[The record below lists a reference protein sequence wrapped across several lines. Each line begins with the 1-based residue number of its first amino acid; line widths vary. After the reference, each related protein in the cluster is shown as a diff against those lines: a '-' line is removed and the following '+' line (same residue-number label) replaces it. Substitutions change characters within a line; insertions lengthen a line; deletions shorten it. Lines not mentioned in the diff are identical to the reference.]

1 MFQLLLLIM
10 VTVPASSLVQ
20 SDVADMTCGVIRE
33 TGHSEE
39 FMWDLPQLHND
50 PVVVEFSV
58 YAKSEVYLALTDEP
72 GPNLPAK
79 ATVYYIVI
87 GGDGNT
93 ASYISRCRGCQPL
106 TPASTEVLQ
115 CDRLNNYWLHFEDG
129 FIKLGL
135 RGKLEPITTYEVP
148 EKDFQPRYLG
158 YSSNMLSQGMFT
170 FSFDKFGYHTYS
182 EHVYYTGEAFCLDWF
197 LKEIP
202 VGVKQFCFQAQ
213 VEQGPIY
220 VVLSPQRFRNP
231 GEIAYE
237 IVIGEEENSKTF
249 VFDKVRS
256 GEQAIK
262 EVFTPSV
269 LNPNSFVE
277 YCFTFNEKVI
287 TFGPAS
293 RRDLVV
299 WVRDESIQIKHVGFA
314 GSKKPAQFLFPVD
327 FIPSYYQGVIDL
339 PPESPAGSDK
349 CLEKPCAENGK
360 CYVDHSFSHGYR
372 CECSNGYTGKNCDIL
387 PPETV
392 PAVEE
397 SAVKSTKAPEKR
409 PTPKPDTTPPTI
421 DCNVELGD
429 NYVTSADS
437 KTMQVPFS
445 FPRAE
450 DNADKNPYVVCVPSS
465 NSEFPLGT
473 STVKCTATDKS
484 GNEATCDFEVEVRN
498 SCANNPCGLHGTCVV
513 EVFEPSQFNCVC
525 TDDYEGKLC
534 QEAPQVDE
542 EEEFTEEEFGEE
554 DTTPPTIDCNV
565 ELDDNY
571 VVSAD
576 SQMMQVP
583 FSYPEATDNS
593 GVNPSVVCVPT
604 YNSEFAVGSSTVKCT
619 ATDESGNGATC
630 DLIVVVK
637 NSCENN
643 PCGLHGTCVVDVI
656 EPSEFN
662 CVCTDDYEGD
672 LCTTAPEVD
681 DELEIE
687 LSDYKTTKAP
697 KRRTTT
703 PLPDTV
709 APKVTCPVDM
719 SEQIDDGNS
728 RKRLTWDVS
737 AIDDVDGDVDV
748 KCNPRSGSRFK
759 IGTKEVQCYAV
770 DGAGNRGE
778 CTFEVK
784 VEDTTPPTIDC
795 NVELEDNYV
804 VSADS
809 QTMQVPFTLPEAKD
823 NSRGK
828 PNVVCFPSSNSEF
841 SVGTSTV
848 KCTATDKSGNE
859 ATCDLI
865 VEVKNSCENN
875 PCGLHGT
882 CVVDVLEPSEF
893 NCVCIDDYEG
903 ELCTK
908 APVVEEP
915 VVEESD
921 VKSSTKA
928 PGRSSTTPKPP
939 KPDTVAP
946 KVTCPVD
953 MSEQIDDGSSRKR
966 LAWDVSAIDDVDG
979 DVDVKCN
986 PRSGSRFRIGTKEV
1000 QCYAVDGAGNRG
1012 ECTFEVKVEDT
1023 TPPTIDCSVDM
1034 EDNYVTSVDS
1044 QTMQVPFSFP
1054 RAKDNSRGK
1063 PNVVCVPSSNSEF
1076 PLGTSTVKCTATDE
1090 SGNEATC
1097 DLVVEVKNSCE
1108 NNPCG
1113 LHGTCV
1119 VDVFQPSEFN
1129 CVCIDDYEGE
1139 LCTKAPKVDEEE
1151 YFFEEEPLVEE
1162 SDVKSSTKAPGRS
1175 STTPKP
1181 PKPDVD
1187 EGETFTTS
1195 GDSSQEIKRTLDTK
1209 VISAFEISPFDDK
1222 VSKEFQIG
1230 CEIGEFKLDVNSET
1244 FSLKNGKG
1252 EVVDSETTPET
1263 SGSLK
1268 FSIEI
1273 TESAFIISYILDQDF
1288 TTLIEYSPP
1297 GREDGMELNCKAFT
1311 VKNVDKRRQR
1321 GCQIKYTKITQ
1332 HKWRSYHRKPR
1343 RTRTRNIE
1351 KGETYVRK
1359 TSDEKTRQRR
1369 PRTDRTKTRTIEKGV
1384 SERKKSSSGSNSGSS
1399 SEENKAI
1406 SVGDTQVLPTNGQT
1420 SGQRR
1425 RPRTDRSKTRTIEK
1439 GVSERKK
1446 SSSGSNSGSSS
1457 EENKAISVG
1466 DTQVLPTNGQTSGQR
1481 RRPRTD
1487 RSKTRTIEKGV
1498 SERKKSSSGSNSG
1511 SSSEENK
1518 AISVGDTQVL
1528 PTNGQTSG
1536 QRRRPRTD
1544 RSKTRT
1550 IEKGVSERKKSS
1562 SGSNSGSS
1570 SEENKAISVGD
1581 TQVLPTNGQTSG
1593 QRRRPR
1599 TDRSKTRTIEK
1610 GVSEHKKSS
1619 SGSNSGSSSEE
1630 NKAISVG
1637 DTQVL
1642 PTNGQTSG
1650 KRRRPRTDRTK
1661 TRTIEKGVSGR
1672 QKSGSRSSSGSSSEE
1687 KNAIS
1692 VGATVNKNTDVTTR
1706 RRTPAA
1712 KVKSSS
1718 ATLVSGD
1725 TEQVDWTQKKFE
1737 VNFEDRVEDFL
1748 DLTFQD
1754 GKVLRIDVIRTKMSI
1769 KDESG
1774 KELNSESLQG
1784 KVRDNRL
1791 VFTIFLITGGV
1802 EIKLEGEQRVFLEY
1816 VTQGRKSKC
1825 TRVRETYTRTKST
1838 GQSSDRR
1845 TRSDTYVKT
1854 SSQRLRQRRRGE
1866 GSSGRSSGSTSGSSS
1881 EEKKAISVG
1890 ATVNKNTGV
1899 TTRRRAPAASSSATL
1914 VSGDTEQVDWTLKKF
1929 EVNFEDRVEDFLD
1942 LTFQDGKV
1950 LRIDV
1955 IRTKMS
1961 IKDESGK
1968 ELNSESLQ
1976 GKVRDNRLVFTIF
1989 LITGGVQI
1997 KLEGEQRVFLE
2008 YVTQGRKSKCTRVR
2022 ETYTR
2027 TKSTVQQGSRRRVYS
2042 RQRGSS
2048 SEENKAISVG
2058 ATVNKN
2064 TDVSTRR
2071 RTPAATVQSSSA
2083 TLVPGEMQQVDWT
2096 QKKYEVN
2103 FVDKIED
2110 ILDLTFQ
2117 DGSVLTIDVTRTRM
2131 AIKDQSGKELKSE
2144 SLRGKVRDNRLV
2156 FTIYLITGGVKIKLE
2171 GGQQTFLE
2179 YVKAGRTSKCN
2190 RVRESYKSSY
2200 RRYL

>member
-759 IGTKEVQCYAV
+759 
-770 DGAGNRGE
+770 
-778 CTFEVK
+778 
-784 VEDTTPPTIDC
+784 
-795 NVELEDNYV
+795 
-804 VSADS
+804 
-809 QTMQVPFTLPEAKD
+809 
-823 NSRGK
+823 
-828 PNVVCFPSSNSEF
+828 
-841 SVGTSTV
+841 
-848 KCTATDKSGNE
+848 
-859 ATCDLI
+859 
-865 VEVKNSCENN
+865 
-875 PCGLHGT
+875 
-882 CVVDVLEPSEF
+882 
-893 NCVCIDDYEG
+893 
-903 ELCTK
+903 
-908 APVVEEP
+908 
-915 VVEESD
+915 
-921 VKSSTKA
+921 
-928 PGRSSTTPKPP
+928 
-939 KPDTVAP
+939 
-946 KVTCPVD
+946 
-953 MSEQIDDGSSRKR
+953 
-966 LAWDVSAIDDVDG
+966 
-979 DVDVKCN
+979 
-986 PRSGSRFRIGTKEV
+986 IGTKEV

-2042 RQRGSS
+2042 RQRGGEGGSGSRGGSNSGSS